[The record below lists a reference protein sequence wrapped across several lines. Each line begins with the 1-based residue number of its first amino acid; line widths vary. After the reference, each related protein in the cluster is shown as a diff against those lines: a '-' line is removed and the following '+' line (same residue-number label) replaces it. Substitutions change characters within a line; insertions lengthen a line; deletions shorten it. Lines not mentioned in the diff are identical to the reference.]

1 MQLAE
6 SDFNNRGGVDI
17 FLFVWQTPGAL
28 DSLALVLS
36 ENETRP
42 RGEGFRG
49 DALEYA
55 AITIGNCG
63 ANSEEGAEA
72 IAKHRGIMNALIS
85 CLANGREIRMQETT
99 VVALKN
105 CAASSQEAAF
115 LVSQSD
121 EVLTIL
127 KDLVV
132 QDVNGRLRDVVKCP
146 RHIDL
151 AKQCC
156 FFHGS
161 FAVLMPI
168 PLSCQSKCSRNLR
181 YDYPLT

>member
-1 MQLAE
+1 MLTIYSLQRALH
-6 SDFNNRGGVDI
+6 NNRGDGDI
-17 FLFVWQTPGAL
+17 FFCVWQTPGAL

-36 ENETRP
+36 KNETRP

-72 IAKHRGIMNALIS
+72 IAKHRGIMNALTA

-146 RHIDL
+146 RHVDL

-161 FAVLMPI
+161 FAVLMPTTVM
-168 PLSCQSKCSRNLR
+168 PK
-181 YDYPLT
+181 

>member
-1 MQLAE
+1 LPFTACIE
-6 SDFNNRGGVDI
+6 HFNNRGDGDI
-17 FLFVWQTPGAL
+17 FFFVWQTPGAL

-36 ENETRP
+36 KNETRP

-72 IAKHRGIMNALIS
+72 IAKHRGIMNALTA

-99 VVALKN
+99 VVAIKN

-146 RHIDL
+146 RHVDL
-151 AKQCC
+151 DK
-156 FFHGS
+156 
-161 FAVLMPI
+161 
-168 PLSCQSKCSRNLR
+168 
-181 YDYPLT
+181 